1 MHIFLEPV
9 GVLVR
14 NRCVDL
20 VGRLDTRIAAKLTH
34 PVVVE
39 ESHCGRHVDVAPLGV
54 LPDEVVA
61 RLLDVARHAHVLG
74 PLLLRVE
81 LGSPPRLGQDSQTRP
96 LVQQQALFLSALV
109 GPIMLFISTLIS
121 SLHNSIYVPVHFGPH
136 VTHDPDQFCS
146 DFGKILILTKPFW
159 AEFLEF

>member
-1 MHIFLEPV
+1 MKCLKYLSDSTLGSQFLQHFVHIFLEPV

-20 VGRLDTRIAAKLTH
+20 VGRLDTRIAAKLAH

-39 ESHCGRHVDVAPLGV
+39 ESHCGRHVDVAPFGV

-109 GPIMLFISTLIS
+109 GPIMLFISTYLFS
-121 SLHNSIYVPVHFGPH
+121 
-136 VTHDPDQFCS
+136 T
-146 DFGKILILTKPFW
+146 
-159 AEFLEF
+159 